1 MVVLSIYEEEDV
13 WSGRNPPNNSINP
26 YNYGC
31 PRCGLDGEFILE
43 RADIADYGF
52 SKAEAPHGICISCA
66 EITSEDYGSWSD
78 EKDYSYDKNGRI
90 LASILVFLDR
100 TEEELENA
108 IYRTKNNSFAE
119 QKKYRMKKKSTYRS
133 ALGEDRYQNLSP
145 PYFIGSKA
153 GWTTG
158 IVSKEREEL
167 ATFVDFRNDWFDNLL
182 PSFMPLELKLDQS
195 SKMKT
200 DVPTRLVYAIVCTY
214 LHKTAEM
221 KHTETISSFLKRM
234 NVGQKDLEVGIKKWP
249 CPVEKPIITHINSI
263 GWHVPSISTID
274 SLLSIIENSIIDVKL
289 SSEEFDAIKRES
301 HITLKKLHQIKI
313 KDKPVIDVIS
323 PYLKYR
329 DLTICDL
336 SLPVV
341 GLIETLCV
349 RYAAYKVLEKR
360 KARVLE
366 RKFLMP
372 GDSSGILSKSA
383 LNVIDMFQKIV
394 ES

>member
-13 WSGRNPPNNSINP
+13 WSGRNPTNNSINP

-158 IVSKEREEL
+158 IVSKEREEPS
-167 ATFVDFRNDWFDNLL
+167 DF
-182 PSFMPLELKLDQS
+182 
-195 SKMKT
+195 
-200 DVPTRLVYAIVCTY
+200 C
-214 LHKTAEM
+214 
-221 KHTETISSFLKRM
+221 
-234 NVGQKDLEVGIKKWP
+234 
-249 CPVEKPIITHINSI
+249 
-263 GWHVPSISTID
+263 
-274 SLLSIIENSIIDVKL
+274 
-289 SSEEFDAIKRES
+289 
-301 HITLKKLHQIKI
+301 
-313 KDKPVIDVIS
+313 
-323 PYLKYR
+323 
-329 DLTICDL
+329 
-336 SLPVV
+336 
-341 GLIETLCV
+341 
-349 RYAAYKVLEKR
+349 
-360 KARVLE
+360 
-366 RKFLMP
+366 
-372 GDSSGILSKSA
+372 
-383 LNVIDMFQKIV
+383 
-394 ES
+394 